1 MRRQQLIY
9 HLLLLIL
16 KHTGKADSEISVSV
30 QQSAG
35 SLTVSCCLAGE
46 DSITQVNW
54 VMTRGA
60 NSTKLGTYHP
70 QFGVHID
77 PHSNGSVVIEGSATE
92 HSSRIHLKGGDV
104 ETRGREVCCI
114 FHVFPSGVLEKCTVA
129 ETTAEAQEAG
139 ARTEEQDVGQG
150 RRTVAQWCLLVG
162 GCLVCLTSII
172 ICLYYCWRCC
182 CRFCCWRKRVYEV
195 QTYLSDCGTDSE
207 ESTNTPSQ
215 NQHPP
220 AVHLPQPQ
228 PQPQPQ
234 QMGFDPSR
242 LYAKIK
248 LDLLYG
254 RIWKAYQGT
263 ARARAP
269 ATLQQEIPPKVRE
282 VPAESGPETPQPDPA
297 TQFVHDSDL
306 PQHLSNHVQSSPN
319 PDHNP
324 EPNPALSQ
332 PESLNHPSV

>member
-9 HLLLLIL
+9 YLLLLIL

-30 QQSAG
+30 QQSAD
-35 SLTVSCCLAGE
+35 SLTVSCCLVRE
-46 DSITQVNW
+46 DRVTQINW
-54 VMTRGA
+54 MMTRGT
-60 NSTKLGTYHP
+60 NNTKLGTYHP

-77 PHSNGSVVIEGSATE
+77 PHFNGSVVIEGSATE
-92 HSSRIHLKGGDV
+92 RSSHIHLKGDDV
-104 ETRGREVCCI
+104 EMRGREVCCI
-114 FHVFPSGVLEKCTVA
+114 FHVFPSGVLEKCIVA
-129 ETTAEAQEAG
+129 ETTAEAQEAD
-139 ARTEEQDVGQG
+139 ALTEPEQDVVQG
-150 RRTVAQWCLLVG
+150 RRTVVQWCLLVG
-162 GCLVCLTSII
+162 GYMVCLTSII

-215 NQHPP
+215 NQRPP

-228 PQPQPQ
+228 PQPQQ
-234 QMGFDPSR
+234 KGFDPSR

-269 ATLQQEIPPKVRE
+269 ATPQQEIPPKVRE

-324 EPNPALSQ
+324 EPNPTPSQ